1 MENMVIIAVLAVIIA
16 VGVVSCVKHFK
27 GQGGCCGGGSTVR
40 TKKKLA
46 HVAGEKNVMIEGMMC
61 EKCEAR
67 VERFL
72 NDIPGVSARVSH
84 KKGHAVVMY
93 ERAFDETA
101 VRAAVEKAGYQVVE
115 IK

>member
-1 MENMVIIAVLAVIIA
+1 MENLVIIAVLAVVIA
-16 VGVVSCVKHFK
+16 VGVFSCVKHFK
-27 GQGGCCGGGSTVR
+27 GQGGCCGGGGSVR

-46 HVAGEKNVMIEGMMC
+46 HPAGERTVVIDGMMC
-61 EKCEAR
+61 ENCEAR

-84 KKGHAVVMY
+84 KKKRAVITY
-93 ERAFDETA
+93 ESEVDEA
-101 VRAAVEKAGYQVVE
+101 KIRAAVEKAGYRVVE